1 MYYWF
6 TCHFYKL
13 LLTSTHLLIQCIY
26 FFYNHCLYQNRVENG
41 LQSFDDTVLCTAPFH
56 VHTVYRH
63 TAASSVQVESLLS
76 LICHIFRKWIVADK
90 WKWMCSFV
98 YLSFLASS
106 RAWLHGRTRSR
117 EVMIVKGIELSCS
130 YCVCQLIL
138 SLKSTF
144 YMLHERNCLMW
155 MVFSIWWSY
164 HSLYRHFLNE
174 LWPSM
179 LTSSKVFSSFAK
191 FCDVIA
197 ILLLWHICVITFM
210 LLDVG
215 KFDQFMLAIHFD
227 FLLCCTNRWT
237 P

>member
-26 FFYNHCLYQNRVENG
+26 FFYNNCLYQNRVENG

-117 EVMIVKGIELSCS
+117 GGHDSKRHWAVLLLLCLSADIIVEIYILYVTWTKLS
-130 YCVCQLIL
+130 YVNGLFHLVIL
-138 SLKSTF
+138 SFIIQTF
-144 YMLHERNCLMW
+144 SEW
-155 MVFSIWWSY
+155 T
-164 HSLYRHFLNE
+164 
-174 LWPSM
+174 
-179 LTSSKVFSSFAK
+179 LTFHV
-191 FCDVIA
+191 D
-197 ILLLWHICVITFM
+197 
-210 LLDVG
+210 
-215 KFDQFMLAIHFD
+215 
-227 FLLCCTNRWT
+227 
-237 P
+237 